1 MKKINIIFLSF
12 LLLFSCRNPEEGE
25 WRKINENP
33 DFIHRSVNEITQVM
47 LHDIYSP
54 PVASRIYAYISV
66 AGYEAALHGQKGY
79 PSLVGKLNG
88 LKVMAQPDKGKE
100 YCYTLSAVEAIT
112 VVGKKLIM
120 SEGKVADFHS
130 KIMDEFKNSGMPEDV
145 FENSIAFGD
154 KIAKS
159 TLAWAAKDKYKQTR
173 SLPKYEVSTDSST
186 WKPTPPGYMK
196 AVEPHWNLIRTFVID
211 SASQFRPVAP
221 VPFSTDKKSPFYK
234 MAVDVYNIGL
244 HLTPEQ
250 KDMANFWDCNPF
262 KMSTNGHVMFAVKK
276 ISPGGHWMNVAQL
289 ICKQSNASYER
300 SAQTYAYMAVVIADV
315 FISCWEEKYRT
326 QVIRPETYINQ
337 YIDQSW
343 TPTLQTPPF
352 PEYTSGHSVV
362 SAASAQVLTKLYG
375 DNFNYTDSTEV
386 EFGISVR
393 KFKSFKQ
400 AANEA
405 AMSRFY
411 GGIHYMP
418 AITTGLV
425 EGAKIGDFAIAKLGM
440 K

>member
-1 MKKINIIFLSF
+1 MKNYLIVIPCLI
-12 LLLFSCRNPEEGE
+12 LLCCGCRKTAD
-25 WRKINENP
+25 WKKAAENP

-54 PVASRIYAYISV
+54 PQASRIYAYISV
-66 AGYEAALHGQKGY
+66 AGYEAALHGDKKY
-79 PSLVGKLNG
+79 TSLAGKLHG
-88 LKVMAQPDKGKE
+88 LKPMPQPEAHKE
-100 YCYTLSAVEAIT
+100 YCFNLAAVEAIT
-112 VVGKKLIM
+112 RVGKKLITT
-120 SEGKVADFHS
+120 EGMVSNFHDKVLQ
-130 KIMDEFKNSGMPEDV
+130 EFKATGMPDSV

-154 KIAKS
+154 QIAKA
-159 TLAWAAKDKYKQTR
+159 TLAWASRDNYKQSR
-173 SLPKYEVSTDSST
+173 SLPKYQVSTDSGT

-196 AVEPHWNLIRTFVID
+196 AVEPHWDQIRTFIID
-211 SASQFRPVAP
+211 SASQFRPIPPA
-221 VPFSTDKKSPFYK
+221 PFSKDKASEFYK
-234 MAVDVYNIGL
+234 MAMAVYNTGL

-250 KDMANFWDCNPF
+250 HNMADFWDCNPF

-276 ISPGGHWMNVAQL
+276 ISPGGHWVNIAAMIAKKEKAGY
-289 ICKQSNASYER
+289 IR
-300 SAQTYAYMAVVIADV
+300 SAQTYAYLSAVIADV

-343 TPTLQTPPF
+343 VPALQTPPF

-375 DNFNYTDSTEV
+375 DNYSYVDSTES
-386 EFGISVR
+386 EFGLNSR
-393 KFKSFKQ
+393 KFKSFKL
-400 AANEA
+400 AAQEA

-418 AITTGLV
+418 AITTGLD
-425 EGAKIGDFAIAKLGM
+425 EGTKIGDFAINKLNIR
-440 K
+440 